1 VGALSA
7 RGQPLSAAKVFIA
20 FPDDILACARRPKRG
35 DAARLRAV
43 MAAPTSA
50 KRDRAGIQKNYANDR
65 CIRL

>member
-1 VGALSA
+1 MKGSFGPPPPLALE
-7 RGQPLSAAKVFIA
+7 
-20 FPDDILACARRPKRG
+20 RG

>member
-1 VGALSA
+1 M
-7 RGQPLSAAKVFIA
+7 A